1 MSISGNL
8 RTMPFADLLQ
18 WVSQSRKT
26 GTLAVEGP
34 PFNKK
39 VYFRDG
45 LAVAVSSDS
54 PKEFLSYYLVGWGYV
69 SEPELHELLQM
80 QERHGTM
87 LGELLVIVGRLTREE
102 LLYVLQV
109 KTEESIYELFL
120 RDQGDFRFLE
130 NILPA
135 KKFQPLSLPL
145 DMISLEGV
153 RRKDEWAR
161 VCELVPDET
170 WVPKVVRAV
179 DVRQMGPTELG
190 ILREIN
196 GTNSVEQIALACR
209 LALFHVYQ
217 FVYYGVLHELFKLL
231 PPDSDAERVIPGY
244 TQSAWRIRLK
254 DADKAVTEGDLA
266 EAHRMVGEIKEG
278 FPDNHEAQE
287 AAGRVEERL
296 TQVLEGQR
304 LADSTVLE
312 LAIPVSQLTALT
324 CTPQEGFLLSR
335 INGHYT
341 VAEILKMVPGSP
353 LDNRMMIDGFLRR
366 NIIRRR
372 EEQEE
377 RPRGRR
383 DAKAG

>member
-34 PFNKK
+34 PFAKK

-45 LAVAVSSDS
+45 LAVAVASDN
-54 PKEFLSYYLVGWGYV
+54 PQEYLSYYLVGWGYV
-69 SEPELHELLQM
+69 SEPELLELLKM

-109 KTEESIYELFL
+109 KTEEAIYELFL
-120 RDQGDFRFLE
+120 RDQGEFRFLE

-135 KKFQPLSLPL
+135 KKFQPLALPL

-153 RRKDEWAR
+153 RRRDEWAR
-161 VCELVPDET
+161 VRELVPDER

-196 GTNSVEQIALACR
+196 GSNSVEQVALACR
-209 LALFHVYQ
+209 MAPFHVMQ
-217 FVYYGVLHELFKLL
+217 FVYFGVLHGLFQLL
-231 PPDSDAERVIPGY
+231 EPEAEGERVIPGF
-244 TQSAWRIRLK
+244 TQGAWRLGLR
-254 DADKAVTEGDLA
+254 DAERALAAGELLDAYRRCREVLERFPDCAEAREAVTQLEQRIGATL
-266 EAHRMVGEIKEG
+266 
-278 FPDNHEAQE
+278 
-287 AAGRVEERL
+287 EERL
-296 TQVLEGQR
+296 
-304 LADSTVLE
+304 ADGTVLE
-312 LAIPVSQLTALT
+312 LAIPIAELTTLQ
-324 CTPQEGFLLSR
+324 CSPQEGFLLSR
-335 INGHYT
+335 VNGVYT
-341 VAEILKMVPGSP
+341 LGELLKTLPGPALEHRVS
-353 LDNRMMIDGFLRR
+353 LEGFLRR
-366 NIIRRR
+366 KVVRQKEAPRRAPGAR
-372 EEQEE
+372 
-377 RPRGRR
+377 
-383 DAKAG
+383 

>member
-45 LAVAVSSDS
+45 LAVAVASDS
-54 PKEFLSYYLVGWGYV
+54 PKEYLSYYLVGWGYV

-153 RRKDEWAR
+153 RRRDEWIR
-161 VCELVPDET
+161 VRELVPDET
-170 WVPKVVRAV
+170 WRPKVVRAV

-196 GTNSVEQIALACR
+196 GTNSIEQIALACR

-217 FVYYGVLHELFKLL
+217 FVYHGVLHELFQLL
-231 PPDSDAERVIPGY
+231 PPPSGVERVIPGY
-244 TQSAWRIRLK
+244 TQSAWRLRLK
-254 DADKAVTEGDLA
+254 DADKALAEGDLIGA
-266 EAHRMVGEIKEG
+266 RRIALEIGER
-278 FPDNHEAQE
+278 FPDSREAQD
-287 AAGRVEERL
+287 AARHLEHRL
-296 TQVLEGQR
+296 QQALEQRR

-312 LAIPVSQLTALT
+312 LAIPVSQLTTLT

-335 INGHYT
+335 INGRYT
-341 VAEILKMVPGSP
+341 VAEVLTMAPGSA
-353 LDNRMMIDGFLRR
+353 LDNRLMMDGFLQRK
-366 NIIRRR
+366 IIRFRS
-372 EEQEE
+372 EQETHH
-377 RPRGRR
+377 PGRR
-383 DAKAG
+383 KATAG

>member
-45 LAVAVSSDS
+45 LAVAVASDS
-54 PKEFLSYYLVGWGYV
+54 PKEYLSYYLVGWGYV

-87 LGELLVIVGRLTREE
+87 LGELLVIVGRLTRDE
-102 LLYVLQV
+102 LMYVLQV

-153 RRKDEWAR
+153 RRRDEWMR
-161 VCELVPDET
+161 VRELVPDET

-209 LALFHVYQ
+209 LALFHVNQ
-217 FVYYGVLHELFKLL
+217 FIYYGVLHELFQLL
-231 PPDSDAERVIPGY
+231 PPPSGVERMIPGY
-244 TQSAWRIRLK
+244 TQSAWRLRVK
-254 DADKAVTEGDLA
+254 DADKAIAEGNLIGA
-266 EAHRMVGEIKEG
+266 RRIAQEIKER
-278 FPDNHEAQE
+278 FPANREAQE
-287 AAGRVEERL
+287 AGRHLEQRLVQAFERR
-296 TQVLEGQR
+296 R
-304 LADSTVLE
+304 LADSVVLE
-312 LAIPVSQLTALT
+312 LAIPVSQLTSLS

-335 INGHYT
+335 INGRYT
-341 VAEILKMVPGSP
+341 LAEILTMVPGSP
-353 LDNRMMIDGFLRR
+353 LDNRLMMDGFLRR
-366 NIIRRR
+366 EIIRLR
-372 EEQEE
+372 EEPEA
-377 RPRGRR
+377 RPARR
-383 DAKAG
+383 RNTKAG

>member
-1 MSISGNL
+1 VSISGNL

-45 LAVAVSSDS
+45 LAVAVASDN
-54 PKEFLSYYLVGWGYV
+54 PKEYLSYYLVGWGYV
-69 SEPELHELLQM
+69 SEVELHELLQM

-135 KKFQPLSLPL
+135 KKFQPLGLPL

-153 RRKDEWAR
+153 RRRDEWAR
-161 VCELVPDET
+161 VRELIPDET

-179 DVRQMGPTELG
+179 DVREMGPTELG

-196 GTNSVEQIALACR
+196 GTNSIEQIALACR
-209 LALFHVYQ
+209 LALFHVNQ
-217 FVYYGVLHELFKLL
+217 FIYYGVLHELFQLL
-231 PPDSDAERVIPGY
+231 PPPSGVERMIPGY
-244 TQSAWRIRLK
+244 TQSAWRLRVK
-254 DADKAVTEGDLA
+254 DADKLIAEGDLIG
-266 EAHRMVGEIKEG
+266 AHRIVVEIAER
-278 FPDNHEAQE
+278 FPGNREAQD
-287 AAGRVEERL
+287 AARHLERRL
-296 TQVLEGQR
+296 GQALEQRR
-304 LADSTVLE
+304 LADGAVLE
-312 LAIPVSQLTALT
+312 LAIPVSQLTSLS

-335 INGHYT
+335 INGRYT
-341 VAEILKMVPGSP
+341 VAEILKTVPGPP
-353 LDNRMMIDGFLRR
+353 LEHRLMMDGFLRR
-366 NIIRRR
+366 NIIRSR
-372 EEQEE
+372 EDTGA
-377 RPRGRR
+377 RPAGTRHS
-383 DAKAG
+383 KAG

>member
-45 LAVAVSSDS
+45 LAVAVASDN
-54 PKEFLSYYLVGWGYV
+54 PKEYLGYYLVGWGYV

-135 KKFQPLSLPL
+135 KKFQPLGLPL

-153 RRKDEWAR
+153 RRRDEWIR
-161 VCELVPDET
+161 VRELVPDET
-170 WVPKVVRAV
+170 WRPKVVRAV

-196 GTNSVEQIALACR
+196 GTNSIEQIALACR
-209 LALFHVYQ
+209 LALFHVHQ
-217 FVYYGVLHELFKLL
+217 FVYHGVLHELFQLL
-231 PPDSDAERVIPGY
+231 PPPAASSGSSRATPRAPG
-244 TQSAWRIRLK
+244 
-254 DADKAVTEGDLA
+254 
-266 EAHRMVGEIKEG
+266 
-278 FPDNHEAQE
+278 
-287 AAGRVEERL
+287 
-296 TQVLEGQR
+296 
-304 LADSTVLE
+304 
-312 LAIPVSQLTALT
+312 VS
-324 CTPQEGFLLSR
+324 G
-335 INGHYT
+335 
-341 VAEILKMVPGSP
+341 
-353 LDNRMMIDGFLRR
+353 
-366 NIIRRR
+366 
-372 EEQEE
+372 
-377 RPRGRR
+377 
-383 DAKAG
+383 